1 MFRCQTR
8 EERETCCQQT
18 FGIDMFVTSERM
30 IILDTQPLLSSAI
43 LDHMIHN
50 DKKYSAEY
58 SSVENCVEIQ
68 VSCDRQVCLSGTGE
82 NGDRSKM
89 ATTKIKFEFLF
100 QIALKILAFYMFRSV
115 RALN

>member
-1 MFRCQTR
+1 MPADVPRARSSVFRCQTR

-18 FGIDMFVTSERM
+18 LGIDMFVTNERM
-30 IILDTQPLLSSAI
+30 IILDTQPLLSSAG

-68 VSCDRQVCLSGTGE
+68 VSVMHQMDC
-82 NGDRSKM
+82 
-89 ATTKIKFEFLF
+89 KF
-100 QIALKILAFYMFRSV
+100 ACNMW
-115 RALN
+115 